1 MLLQKDNNDNV
12 YAKKCTYT
20 PAHCHGGMQP
30 INNPGFLSA
39 TTIARFGND
48 LEKTWQHTEN

>member
-1 MLLQKDNNDNV
+1 MLLQKDNNGNV

-30 INNPGFLSA
+30 MNNPGFLTA

-48 LEKTWQHTEN
+48 LEKT